1 MERLRRARLIPRWFI
16 IALAFVLALPGLTLL
31 VNHSPLGGVIIKLL
45 RTVAGVEVSSFRIH
59 LLLRL
64 TVEIS
69 DIVSRKDQHSGAC
82 HRRLDEWAVG

>member
-1 MERLRRARLIPRWFI
+1 MERVRRARLIPRWFI

-31 VNHSPLGGVIIKLL
+31 VNFPLAEVIIKLL
-45 RTVAGVEVSSFRIH
+45 RTEAGVEVSSFRIR
-59 LLLRL
+59 LLPRL

-69 DIVSRKDQHSGAC
+69 DIMIRKDQHSGAC